1 MRIEEQLGMH
11 IRDRR
16 KGLGWTQRELAK
28 KLGISPTHMGAIER
42 GERNPSIGLLLE
54 IAQLF
59 RTTLDSLVSDDE
71 WGDDIATYVN
81 IVRDQSPARRQIA
94 LDLLRLIVQYLDWP
108 DR

>member
-1 MRIEEQLGMH
+1 MRIEERLGMH

-16 KGLGWTQRELAK
+16 TELGWTQRELAK

-54 IAQLF
+54 TARLF

-71 WGDDIATYVN
+71 WGDDIATYVT

-94 LDLLRLIVQYLDWP
+94 LDLLRLIFQYLDSS

>member
-16 KGLGWTQRELAK
+16 TKLGWTQRELAT

-42 GERNPSIGLLLE
+42 GERNPSVGLLLE

-94 LDLLRLIVQYLDWP
+94 LDLLRLIFQYLDSS

>member
-16 KGLGWTQRELAK
+16 TELGWTQRELAE

-71 WGDDIATYVN
+71 WGDDIATYVS

-94 LDLLRLIVQYLDWP
+94 LDLLRLIFQYLDSP

>member
-1 MRIEEQLGMH
+1 MKIEEQLGIR

-16 KGLGWTQRELAK
+16 DELGWTQRELAE

-54 IAQLF
+54 MAQLF
-59 RTTLDSLVSDDE
+59 RTTLDSLIFDDE
-71 WGDDIATYVN
+71 WGNDIAAYAS
-81 IVRDQSPARRQIA
+81 IVRDQSQARRQIA
-94 LDLLRLIVQYLDWP
+94 LDLLRLIFQYLDSP

>member
-1 MRIEEQLGMH
+1 MRIEEQLGIH
-11 IRDRR
+11 IRYRR

-94 LDLLRLIVQYLDWP
+94 LDLLRLIFQYLDSP
-108 DR
+108 DQ

>member
-54 IAQLF
+54 ISQLF
-59 RTTLDSLVSDDE
+59 RTTLDSLVSGDE
-71 WGDDIATYVN
+71 WGDDISTYVS
-81 IVRDQSPARRQIA
+81 IVRDQPPLRRQIA
-94 LDLLRLIVQYLDWP
+94 LALLRLIFQYLDSS

>member
-16 KGLGWTQRELAK
+16 NELGWTQRELAK

-42 GERNPSIGLLLE
+42 DERNPSIGLLLE
-54 IAQLF
+54 ISQLF

-94 LDLLRLIVQYLDWP
+94 LDLLRLIFQYLDSP

>member
-81 IVRDQSPARRQIA
+81 IVRDQPQARRQIA

>member
-1 MRIEEQLGMH
+1 MRIEEQLCMH

-16 KGLGWTQRELAK
+16 NELGWTQRELAT

-59 RTTLDSLVSDDE
+59 RTTLDSLVSGDE
-71 WGDDIATYVN
+71 WGDDIATYVT
-81 IVRDQSPARRQIA
+81 IVRDQPPARRQIA
-94 LDLLRLIVQYLDWP
+94 LDLLRLIFQYLDCP